1 MKVAGAGSFWLRESG
16 LYRRVTGGFD
26 TLARRYESGP
36 SPVLRMPQI
45 RHSELL
51 SAACAFLLFAVAQ
64 GCASS
69 HPVTD
74 GAKQQGAPRVG
85 RDGVP
90 ENCCGDLERDIIDE
104 LNRAR
109 TNPDRYATSLEGD
122 LRYYR
127 GNLFRRPE
135 DESALQT
142 REGTAAAVEAIRVL
156 RKTKPLS
163 ALRPS
168 NGLTLGA
175 RDHVR
180 DQAPRGL
187 MNHKGTD
194 GTMAWDRVSRY
205 GQWQTKVSENMTF
218 GPASARDVITALLI
232 DDGIRDRG
240 HRKNILDPEI
250 RIVGVSCA
258 PHKTYRLMCDIV
270 HAGGFTDRVGTAA
283 GK

>member
-1 MKVAGAGSFWLRESG
+1 MKSPIRLFPVIAAAGA
-16 LYRRVTGGFD
+16 
-26 TLARRYESGP
+26 
-36 SPVLRMPQI
+36 
-45 RHSELL
+45 LL
-51 SAACAFLLFAVAQ
+51 VFAQ

-69 HPVTD
+69 RSASSAP
-74 GAKQQGAPRVG
+74 KQQGAPRVG
-85 RDGVP
+85 KDGVP
-90 ENCCGDLERDIIDE
+90 PNCCADLERSIIEE
-104 LNRAR
+104 LNEAR
-109 TNPDRYATSLEGD
+109 TDPDRYAASLEAD

-127 GNLFRRPE
+127 GNLFRRPD

-142 REGTAAAVEAIRVL
+142 REGPAAVVEAIRTL
-156 RKTKPLS
+156 RKTKPLV
-163 ALRPS
+163 ALRAS
-168 NGLTLGA
+168 SGLTFGA

-218 GPASARDVITALLI
+218 GPASGRDVVAALLI
-232 DDGIRDRG
+232 DDGIKDRG
-240 HRKNILDPEI
+240 HRKNILDPDI

-270 HAGGFTDRVGTAA
+270 HAGGFTDRPGAAA